1 MTFSHDTTCDILIV
15 GGGGAGGGRQG
26 AGGGGGG
33 VMYLTNQTITAGSH
47 TITVGKGGVA
57 ASTDTLGGAGFSSS
71 FDSFTAY
78 GGGTGAGFSINVPD
92 YNASTYIIAS
102 GGGGRGWGT
111 SASDDGW
118 YNGGLGNGNTSDLT
132 LNGGVGN
139 NGGRGY
145 QDLTGSESGS
155 GGIETGLLG
164 GGGGGA
170 GAVGGD
176 ATPNS
181 QTSPTYTGKAGD
193 GGVGIE
199 INIKGGTGNYY
210 GGGGGGGSYSVSSD
224 IVGAGGLGGG
234 GGGRNNAAGTAG
246 AANTGGGGGGGGYAN
261 ETGGNGGSGIFI
273 KLHYIFKL
281 NDNTWKLCYIFNPHY
296 YIRKLCNF
304 NKSN

>member
-1 MTFSHDTTCDILIV
+1 MTFLIDTVCDILIV

-47 TITVGKGGVA
+47 TITVGKGGVGTNA
-57 ASTDTLGGAGFSSS
+57 ALTLGTKGFDSS
-71 FDSFTAY
+71 FDSYTAY
-78 GGGTGAGFSINVPD
+78 GGGAGAGMSANVLN

-102 GGGGRGWGT
+102 GGGGRGWGA

-145 QDLTGSESGS
+145 QKYVEPITAKN
-155 GGIETGLLG
+155 TGLLG

-181 QTSPTYTGKAGD
+181 ATYNGKAGD
-193 GGVGIE
+193 GGNGIE
-199 INIKGGTGNYY
+199 INIKGGT
-210 GGGGGGGSYSVSSD
+210 
-224 IVGAGGLGGG
+224 GAGGLGGG

-246 AANTGGGGGGGGYAN
+246 TANTGGGGGGGGYAN
-261 ETGGNGGSGIFI
+261 QAGGNGGSGVEANNIAAIAFNCSAI
-273 KLHYIFKL
+273 RSNRNKHKLLLEDYRFKV
-281 NDNTWKLCYIFNPHY
+281 KPS
-296 YIRKLCNF
+296 R
-304 NKSN
+304 